1 MILDGQSGIIEIDLH
16 IGELLDDTHGMSNS
30 EILNYQLDKF
40 REVLEQ
46 YKNKE
51 FFYKHKKIYFTTD
64 KKREYEVFAVM
75 SVNIHEFEY
84 WKFVMAR
91 NKEEHDEFID
101 KVEEHSLWR
110 QGP

>member
-1 MILDGQSGIIEIDLH
+1 
-16 IGELLDDTHGMSNS
+16 
-30 EILNYQLDKF
+30 
-40 REVLEQ
+40 
-46 YKNKE
+46 
-51 FFYKHKKIYFTTD
+51 
-64 KKREYEVFAVM
+64 M

-110 QGP
+110 QDNKLKYGAVSYTHLTLPTNSRV